1 MASLAKIREI
11 EEQNRRLE
19 ELNSRPS
26 IESRLEQLRIEELK
40 LHKSDIELEKRK
52 KDNSGNRRLVEE
64 IDRELAENRE
74 IFELNEEEYHHLKE
88 SITNPNPTIDGVFQ
102 CLHDTIHNLLQFLPQ
117 ILDSIRSIVLD
128 SSQEFVIPE
137 GLMNKISHYPP
148 ELSKLVGMLFKHKY
162 KNCDYD
168 QYENDDD
175 DDSGIFRKPD
185 PVLEAK
191 KKLKEKESEQRTN
204 DILSLLEP
212 IFFREGISSN
222 YLSDI
227 NIFLTLVIT
236 NCDKSGLI
244 LNSREVSEDLISTFL
259 SDRECE
265 FPQNLLELDFHI
277 FFFKALRHPRI
288 VKYLEENVI
297 PERNEL
303 PKYFLKLESF
313 LGNVQADYIHMKHF
327 QEIVEYLNKISNTFG
342 L

>member
-102 CLHDTIHNLLQFLPQ
+102 CLHDTIHNLLQFLHQ

-128 SSQEFVIPE
+128 SSQEFTFPE
-137 GLMNKISHYPP
+137 MLMNKISHYPP
-148 ELSKLVGMLFKHKY
+148 ELSKLVGMLFIVKY
-162 KNCDYD
+162 DDDYD
-168 QYENDDD
+168 DYDFTI
-175 DDSGIFRKPD
+175 IFQTPILEEKKRKAD
-185 PVLEAK
+185 
-191 KKLKEKESEQRTN
+191 EKFEQRM
-204 DILSLLEP
+204 DYILSQLEP
-212 IFFREGISSN
+212 IFLSRELSQDF
-222 YLSDI
+222 LSDI
-227 NIFLTLVIT
+227 NIFLTIFIT
-236 NCDKSGLI
+236 NCDDSGVI
-244 LNSREVSEDLISTFL
+244 LNTKEVSEKLISDFL
-259 SDRECE
+259 SDSECDILTT
-265 FPQNLLELDFHI
+265 LLKLDFHRL
-277 FFFKALRHPRI
+277 FFKALGHPRI
-288 VKYLEENVI
+288 VKYLEENLI
-297 PERNEL
+297 PEKNRR
-303 PKYFLKLESF
+303 YFCDVFPDSVSRIESF